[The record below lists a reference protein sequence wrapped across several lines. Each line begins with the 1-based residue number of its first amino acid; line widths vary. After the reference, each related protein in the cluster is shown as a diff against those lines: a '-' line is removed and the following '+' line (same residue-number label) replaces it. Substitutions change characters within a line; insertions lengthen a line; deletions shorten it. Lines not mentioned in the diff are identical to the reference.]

1 MFAGVLAR
9 GRVPEHVSGRA
20 WLQALLDFEA
30 GLARAQARAGL
41 ISEDEAAA
49 IGAACQADLY
59 DVGEIGAGAAEIGNP
74 AGPVVKAL
82 KAAVPDA
89 PVHKGATSQDAVD
102 TAAMLVAK
110 RALAPLLGDLR
121 AAADAAETL
130 ARTHRDTPMIGRT
143 LLQQAQPTTFGLKA
157 AGWMVGLD
165 EAADALHNVR
175 LSVQFGGPVGTLDG
189 ACPNRAPADVGVA
202 GIAGARNE
210 PPPVALV
217 RAVARELDLDVPLL
231 PWHTLR
237 GRIGE
242 LAGALGVA
250 AGAVGKAALDVVLLA
265 QTEIAEV
272 REGTGGGSTSMPH
285 KHNPV
290 AAISALGNA
299 KQAPGLVAT
308 LLAAMVSEH
317 ERAAGAWHSEWRPLT
332 ELLTVVGS
340 AASWLRTSLEELQVD
355 ADRMRANLNDPD
367 PDTGAAA
374 LLVDRALEHR

>member
-1 MFAGVLAR
+1 VAER
-9 GRVPEHVSGRA
+9 VSGRA

-41 ISEDEAAA
+41 ITADEAAA
-49 IGAACQADLY
+49 IEAACQADLY
-59 DVGEIGAGAAEIGNP
+59 DADEIGAAAAEIGNP
-74 AGPVVKAL
+74 GGAVVKVL

-102 TAAMLVAK
+102 TAAMLVTK
-110 RALAPLLGDLR
+110 RALHPLLGDLR
-121 AAADAAETL
+121 GAADAAEAL
-130 ARTHRDTPMIGRT
+130 ARTHRETPMIGRT

-189 ACPNRAPADVGVA
+189 AVGASAPPDVGVA
-202 GIAGARNE
+202 GIAGVRNE
-210 PPPVALV
+210 SPPVALV

-250 AGAVGKAALDVVLLA
+250 AGAIGKAAGDVVLLA
-265 QTEIAEV
+265 QTEVGEV
-272 REGTGGGSTSMPH
+272 REGRGGGSTSMPH

-290 AAISALGNA
+290 AAISALGCA
-299 KQAPGLVAT
+299 KQTPGLVAT
-308 LLAAMVSEH
+308 LLAAMVQEH

-332 ELLTVVGS
+332 ELLVATGS
-340 AASWLRTSLEELQVD
+340 AASWLRTSLEELVVD
-355 ADRMRANLNDPD
+355 TDRMRANLDDPE
-367 PDTGAAA
+367 PDTGAATD
-374 LLVDRALEHR
+374 LVDRALGAR